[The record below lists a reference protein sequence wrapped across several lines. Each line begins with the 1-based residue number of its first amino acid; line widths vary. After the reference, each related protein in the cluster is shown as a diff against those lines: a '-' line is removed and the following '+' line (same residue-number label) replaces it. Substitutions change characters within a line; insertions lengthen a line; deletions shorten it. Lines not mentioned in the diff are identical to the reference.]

1 VKRDYNQHQ
10 KVKPSALQP
19 NITTSPATA
28 CAIATMTD
36 LDRHLNILWAFIR
49 HREELRLLVGGVLIL
64 ILPEF
69 GEEDLATCVVEV
81 TKRAVGR
88 LDDSEE
94 GMLVMVEEA
103 LRTPNVNLAKGRL
116 AIRIEHTDVDLIKR
130 AAASQESE
138 QLEHTPQTR
147 RVRLAG
153 EDDELLGEEEKDRQR
168 TKTCVD
174 VASLVNACLGT

>member
-1 VKRDYNQHQ
+1 MKRDYNQHQ

-36 LDRHLNILWAFIR
+36 LGRHLNILWAFIR

-103 LRTPNVNLAKGRL
+103 LRTPNV
-116 AIRIEHTDVDLIKR
+116 T
-130 AAASQESE
+130 ESIWRRDAW
-138 QLEHTPQTR
+138 PSVSSTR
-147 RVRLAG
+147 
-153 EDDELLGEEEKDRQR
+153 
-168 TKTCVD
+168 T
-174 VASLVNACLGT
+174 SI